1 MSYAIAISKS
11 VQKQIDNLP
20 NDVIERVIE
29 KIQNLAL
36 EPRPGGIVKLKGS
49 DNEYRIR
56 IGDYRVRYEIN
67 DESQLVQILQCKH
80 RKDVY
85 RKSYAMC
92 DLFLKPLSK
101 PLPVAERGF
110 ESYSPSLS
118 LKRCANVG
126 KGLGV
131 RFEIKWHTA

>member
-1 MSYAIAISKS
+1 MSYASAISKS

-36 EPRPGGIVKLKGS
+36 EPRPDGIVKLKGS

-85 RKSYAMC
+85 RKS
-92 DLFLKPLSK
+92 
-101 PLPVAERGF
+101 
-110 ESYSPSLS
+110 
-118 LKRCANVG
+118 
-126 KGLGV
+126 
-131 RFEIKWHTA
+131 

>member
-11 VQKQIDNLP
+11 VQKQIDNLQ

-29 KIQNLAL
+29 KIQNLAS
-36 EPRPGGIVKLKGS
+36 EPRPDGIVKLKGS

-67 DESQLVQILQCKH
+67 DESQLIQILQCKH

-85 RKSYAMC
+85 STSGSYEVHPKS
-92 DLFLKPLSK
+92 
-101 PLPVAERGF
+101 
-110 ESYSPSLS
+110 
-118 LKRCANVG
+118 
-126 KGLGV
+126 
-131 RFEIKWHTA
+131 